1 LERSVPP
8 RVDNAALSPVDL
20 IRFEMSRF
28 EMSRFEM
35 SQIEAWRSPLL

>member
-20 IRFEMSRF
+20 IRVDLSRF
-28 EMSRFEM
+28 EMSRVDL